1 MSLNSYYIR
10 FLGTRLEF
18 KNKLFT
24 EKVYVS
30 VLHLKL
36 KLTSFFVLKFLESW
50 NIWVIKKSIQNVLI
64 SFIFKSFYPVV

>member
-24 EKVYVS
+24 EEVYVS
-30 VLHLKL
+30 VLHLIL
-36 KLTSFFVLKFLESW
+36 KLSFFVLKFLE
-50 NIWVIKKSIQNVLI
+50 IPAPVELKSEYHASL
-64 SFIFKSFYPVV
+64 FKFLHL

>member
-36 KLTSFFVLKFLESW
+36 KLTSFFVFKFLE
-50 NIWVIKKSIQNVLI
+50 IHATVELKSEYCASL
-64 SFIFKSFYPVV
+64 

>member
-24 EKVYVS
+24 EKVHVS

-36 KLTSFFVLKFLESW
+36 KLTSFFFVLKFL
-50 NIWVIKKSIQNVLI
+50 
-64 SFIFKSFYPVV
+64 